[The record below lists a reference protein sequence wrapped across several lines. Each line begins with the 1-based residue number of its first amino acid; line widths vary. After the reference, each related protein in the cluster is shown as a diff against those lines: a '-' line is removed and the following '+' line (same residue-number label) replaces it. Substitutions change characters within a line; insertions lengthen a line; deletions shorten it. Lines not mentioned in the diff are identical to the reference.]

1 MVMKIKINKI
11 SSGNPDG
18 DQRLADT
25 CNGDRELTILYSC
38 LIFRYIKV
46 VKLAIHLLIASLQKE
61 WVQNT
66 Q

>member
-25 CNGDRELTILYSC
+25 CYGDRELTILYST
-38 LIFRYIKV
+38 F
-46 VKLAIHLLIASLQKE
+46 A
-61 WVQNT
+61 
-66 Q
+66 